1 MSAILARLLSDLDI
15 AVLERTPDG
24 KFTRLS
30 DVPAWLQ
37 HLWPNLENNVT
48 GLEPGG
54 VFYFLED
61 FLDRNASF
69 WETPTD
75 QRKSSGI
82 WTETASDGTE
92 QLLEALVIY
101 IEDHP
106 LLLLRIPYQ
115 QQVWPIY
122 QQAREQR
129 LEYEQLIDEIN
140 KREVL
145 LHCIVHDLSNP
156 LAGIKG
162 SLNLLQSEDMVES
175 DGNEL
180 LRIGLSQATK
190 MQSLIRSILS
200 TFANEVKPL
209 VPTLIGTDIA
219 PDMSTCAHDVVQS
232 LTATASLK
240 GISLKVAEEG
250 GLEESNTRETNT
262 RETNTRETNGVFKVI
277 GEAERLERVL
287 YNLIANAIRYSKE
300 GQTIGVHVKDA
311 GAFIETSV
319 EDEGTGVPEDLIDGL
334 FDRFSQGNGNTGQ
347 VGLGLYFCKITI
359 EGWGGSI
366 GYSPGKSGGA
376 CFWFRLP
383 KPVTHSNTT
392 QAVEHS

>member
-15 AVLERTPDG
+15 AVLERTEDG
-24 KFTRLS
+24 TFTLLS

-37 HLWPNLENNVT
+37 NLWPNLKNSVT
-48 GLEPGG
+48 GLNPGN

-61 FLDRNASF
+61 FLSRNASF
-69 WETPTD
+69 WVTPS
-75 QRKSSGI
+75 QERKSSGV
-82 WTETASDGTE
+82 WTEAAPDGDE
-92 QLLEALVIY
+92 QLLEALAIY

-115 QQVWPIY
+115 QEVWPIY

-162 SLNLLQSEDMVES
+162 SLNLLQSEEMVES

-180 LRIGLSQATK
+180 LRIGLRQANK
-190 MQSLIRSILS
+190 MQGLIRSILS

-209 VPTLIGTDIA
+209 VPTLIGADIA
-219 PDMSTCAHDVVQS
+219 PDVNVCAHEVVQS

-240 GISLKVAEEG
+240 GIRLGVTSEAAQEKTERGKTDGEKV
-250 GLEESNTRETNT
+250 
-262 RETNTRETNGVFKVI
+262 NGAHPNSVYKVI

-287 YNLIANAIRYSKE
+287 YNLIANAIRYSTD
-300 GQTIGVHVKDA
+300 GQNIRVSVKDA
-311 GAFIETSV
+311 GNYIETSV

-366 GYSPGKSGGA
+366 GYSPSKSGGA

-383 KPVTHSNTT
+383 KPVTHSDAT
-392 QAVEHS
+392 QVAEHS